1 MAPQGPTHGKGKL
14 ASRIGPAGWPA
25 HSGGTRGDCART
37 GGSGLCRRQLRN
49 RRMSSD
55 GAGVGGELGAG
66 AAGDGDG
73 ADDDGEEGGGVAT
86 APAHALPAADVKDD
100 GEAPS
105 TSSASADMVEGGATA
120 AAAPMD
126 SAMMT
131 DLAAAA
137 GIFFS
142 GAEGPARARRRE
154 RRAR

>member
-73 ADDDGEEGGGVAT
+73 ADDDGEEGGPPFRRGSSGQRAEWAALHGQQVGVAVRVGLSVAFGTVGVRRYWAVLHGELVAHNT
-86 APAHALPAADVKDD
+86 ADRL
-100 GEAPS
+100 S
-105 TSSASADMVEGGATA
+105 
-120 AAAPMD
+120 
-126 SAMMT
+126 
-131 DLAAAA
+131 
-137 GIFFS
+137 
-142 GAEGPARARRRE
+142 
-154 RRAR
+154 